1 MDNNN
6 NNNNNEE
13 GDGERKKLLLPPRGG
28 APQHQYGS
36 TPPTTL
42 MPAVREQHYQASGQ
56 PTSPAVSMTLPAF
69 DEEDDEEGSSS
80 DDDDDDDDDEQ
91 SESRFHLGR
100 PGLITQKNM
109 WTSKR
114 LTESFMEYGGAYD
127 IVPTLHRDN
136 LALVLDPN
144 LGPRDNGTL
153 YYAQQAFYRS
163 DEEPEYV
170 ITVNPSIYQR
180 IVKEISDSR
189 SVPCGLYYFCHEGD
203 GAQAGASKDDHV
215 DILLAWTF
223 LTAVFA
229 AMMLLSVVGTYDD
242 S

>member
-1 MDNNN
+1 MDS
-6 NNNNNEE
+6 EE
-13 GDGERKKLLLPPRGG
+13 REKLSLLQ
-28 APQHQYGS
+28 PQTGPYGS
-36 TPPTTL
+36 THQQ
-42 MPAVREQHYQASGQ
+42 ESGQ
-56 PTSPAVSMTLPAF
+56 PTECDASSAVITTLTFEENEDHTIKTTEILPISI
-69 DEEDDEEGSSS
+69 DEEDDEDDS
-80 DDDDDDDDDEQ
+80 DDD
-91 SESRFHLGR
+91 ESSQARNSGKSFHLGR
-100 PGLITQKNM
+100 PGLITTKNM
-109 WTSKR
+109 WTSAR
-114 LTESFMEYGGAYD
+114 LTESFMEFGDEYD

-170 ITVNPSIYQR
+170 ITVNGSIYQR

-203 GAQAGASKDDHV
+203 GARAGSASEDDHV
-215 DILLAWTF
+215 DIRLAWTF

-229 AMMLLSVVGTYDD
+229 GMLLLSVGFEA
-242 S
+242 